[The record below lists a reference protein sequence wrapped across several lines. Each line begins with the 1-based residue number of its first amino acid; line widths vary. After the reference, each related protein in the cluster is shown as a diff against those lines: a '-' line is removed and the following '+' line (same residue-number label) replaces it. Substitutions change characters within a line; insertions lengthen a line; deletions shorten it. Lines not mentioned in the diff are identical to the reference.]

1 MALSE
6 YPELKTVFDALMK
19 EKEALV
25 AKAKPFRDKRDA
37 LRAQMAPLEEQERA
51 AIKGYRGIEQPR
63 MAEID
68 NQLAAI
74 ARATGGR
81 STSDGVST
89 DGASRA

>member
-6 YPELKTVFDALMK
+6 FPELQVVFEKLMK

-25 AKAKPFRDKRDA
+25 AKAKPFRDERDR
-37 LRAQMAPLEEQERA
+37 LRAQMAPLEEKERE
-51 AIKGYRGIEQPR
+51 AIKKYRAIEQPR

-68 NQLAAI
+68 NQLAAL

-81 STSDGVST
+81 SLN
-89 DGASRA
+89 GAGAP